1 MVHTG
6 LPTFTKGKNLV
17 SRSLLYSCCCRVS
30 CWFSGWN
37 ISSFPFFLMCKL
49 RLFLVPWLIDCNGRC
64 FLCLL
69 TIFYFLFRSLHGF
82 SRWCSFL
89 SVCVCVDFR
98 FFDGGIFLFVVSC
111 FCSRHSNIHTHHFL
125 VYVWLCSYMC
135 VSCVVT
141 LVLLDKKNCCR
152 FSFFYWI
159 SSKLPTQKQNDSNG
173 NNILFRQLSCCFQIE
188 KK

>member
-1 MVHTG
+1 MADV
-6 LPTFTKGKNLV
+6 FFV
-17 SRSLLYSCCCRVS
+17 SSRSSIFYFVLCTVS
-30 CWFSGWN
+30 PADV
-37 ISSFPFFLMCKL
+37 PFFL
-49 RLFLVPWLIDCNGRC
+49 
-64 FLCLL
+64 
-69 TIFYFLFRSLHGF
+69 
-82 SRWCSFL
+82 
-89 SVCVCVDFR
+89 CVCVDFR